1 MLYLEY
7 LLLLFCDTTMMHWV
21 FTKQLNSNLSMES
34 VGDVMVV
41 EFIYT
46 HCFVVVFFEVF
57 VDLQDCI
64 EIFILPVNIC
74 AVRVKLVV

>member
-1 MLYLEY
+1 
-7 LLLLFCDTTMMHWV
+7 
-21 FTKQLNSNLSMES
+21 MES